1 MKIDKIKVLKVLTSS
16 VGLVVK
22 SLFSPNKFWC
32 DVTNACVYIK
42 RLLIPTNDDNDEI
55 NMRYKKVFINQRA
68 YLISVDTGSYFI
80 SIIKAS

>member
-1 MKIDKIKVLKVLTSS
+1 M
-16 VGLVVK
+16 
-22 SLFSPNKFWC
+22 
-32 DVTNACVYIK
+32 
-42 RLLIPTNDDNDEI
+42 IPTNDDNDEI